1 MGRLEDSL
9 IDVVHQQSQSLQSLN
24 STWGQVKTGAEQ
36 EAKELLE
43 LHRSQHHELR
53 SRLDELGRE
62 VKAEADRCRV
72 QAEDVEQEIAHMDSR
87 VLNGTVRAHARDI
100 GGLRGTCQNLQNHI
114 SNVAG
119 DLQTLVNNNQGK
131 TGVQVTVEDTGLP
144 QGSNKIITVP
154 VVPLDASLP
163 QPPVME
169 TGEAGPPGRM
179 TSSKLPKGTDGSM
192 MPVQGFA
199 GAPATPQVKST
210 DSLKPSTP
218 LILDVNLPHRPSPQ
232 KPAKASGETASFS
245 AGLTLPSFQGEIGII
260 RFNKVLV
267 NDGGHYNAHTGI
279 FTAPTEGRYLVTAV
293 LAAQRGE
300 RVEAVLSV
308 SSRSIQKLDS
318 TGFLSGVTAPSSHD
332 QCNCSSSTSLSL
344 VLPLKRGDRV
354 GLVLTAGKL
363 AISAS
368 SEILSSFSAV
378 LLYPSPSK
386 R

>member
-1 MGRLEDSL
+1 MAPIKGDSLGAHTSLYMRSDTTNKCRAVKQMHMCADSTPCAVFTVTHQFLSAHVCLTGRLFLPST
-9 IDVVHQQSQSLQSLN
+9 LN
-24 STWGQVKTGAEQ
+24 YPFPQGE
-36 EAKELLE
+36 
-43 LHRSQHHELR
+43 
-53 SRLDELGRE
+53 
-62 VKAEADRCRV
+62 
-72 QAEDVEQEIAHMDSR
+72 
-87 VLNGTVRAHARDI
+87 GTNCLVIEH
-100 GGLRGTCQNLQNHI
+100 
-114 SNVAG
+114 VA
-119 DLQTLVNNNQGK
+119 LPWYAA
-131 TGVQVTVEDTGLP
+131 GVQVTVEDTGLP

-232 KPAKASGETASFS
+232 KPAKASGETVSFS